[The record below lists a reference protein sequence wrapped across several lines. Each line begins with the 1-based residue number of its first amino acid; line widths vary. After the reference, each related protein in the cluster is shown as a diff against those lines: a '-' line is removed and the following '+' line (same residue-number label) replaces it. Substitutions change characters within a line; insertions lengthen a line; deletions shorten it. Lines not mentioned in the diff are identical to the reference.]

1 MHEYL
6 ESTLLKTIL
15 KYPQNPE
22 IGYFKIFKIGG
33 LCQVLRQKLKSLLM

>member
-6 ESTLLKTIL
+6 ESTLLTTIL

-33 LCQVLRQKLKSLLM
+33 TMSCQTLG